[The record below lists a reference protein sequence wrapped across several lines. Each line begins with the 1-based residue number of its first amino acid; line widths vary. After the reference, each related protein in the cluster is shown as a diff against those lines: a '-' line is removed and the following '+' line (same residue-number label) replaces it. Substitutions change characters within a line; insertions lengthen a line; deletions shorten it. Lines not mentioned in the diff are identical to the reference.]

1 MFPLHCNFKNKLRK
15 IGTNEEQFISNFPYI
30 FVTHQNAQYMKKFII
45 SILFI
50 SIILGLTL
58 VNVTLRKDSTNID
71 IKIKNIE
78 AFGDNESGEDNPCT
92 IVGAICMVYDTNGNP
107 TFYPGLT
114 LDVK

>member
-71 IKIKNIE
+71 IKIQNIE
-78 AFGDNESGEDNPCT
+78 AFGNNEDGGDDPCKAPGG
-92 IVGAICMVYDTNGNP
+92 VCMTYDKDGDP
-107 TFYPGLT
+107 IFHIGLSIP
-114 LDVK
+114 

>member
-1 MFPLHCNFKNKLRK
+1 
-15 IGTNEEQFISNFPYI
+15 
-30 FVTHQNAQYMKKFII
+30 MKRVILII
-45 SILFI
+45 CFI
-50 SIILGLTL
+50 SITLALTL
-58 VNVTLRKDSTNID
+58 LNVNLRKDSTNID

>member
-1 MFPLHCNFKNKLRK
+1 
-15 IGTNEEQFISNFPYI
+15 
-30 FVTHQNAQYMKKFII
+30 MKKFII